1 MLILGRGKGSDG
13 KVIDGNTVYILETLP
28 GIKARALKKKGT
40 DEARG
45 LATVC
50 LYFNLK
56 LKYRDFLDTNQNL
69 LRDIMGAKYQPRFS
83 DFAYPISHGEFDF
96 AESME
101 LPLSEYGFAYAANWN
116 DGLRYDEHGDISHE
130 NRVVV
135 VKFLAESKTDALP
148 DRLDIFCR
156 KVSGPCPATWVS
168 N

>member
-1 MLILGRGKGSDG
+1 MLILGRGKDSDG
-13 KVIDGNTVYILETLP
+13 NVIDGNTVYILETLP

-45 LATVC
+45 LATAC

-56 LKYRDFLDTNQNL
+56 LKHRDFLDTNQS
-69 LRDIMGAKYQPRFS
+69 LRDIMGDRYQARFS

-96 AESME
+96 TQGMD
-101 LPLSEYGFAYAANWN
+101 LTPSEYGFAYAANWN

-130 NRVVV
+130 NRVAV
-135 VKFLAESKTDALP
+135 VKFLAESKPDSLP
-148 DRLDIFCR
+148 DRRDMFCR
-156 KVSGPCPATWVS
+156 KVSDSCPATWVS